1 MKTEKGMLENGSLR
15 YDIDFV
21 KNGKSGYTV
30 VIPAGA
36 GECTRFAAEELCTF
50 VRKCT
55 GAELCVKEDS
65 ETVASP
71 FFSIGNTVQYAAQ
84 DYLFDYGKLNND
96 GFIIKTDEDDIYL
109 NAFIERGLLYGV
121 YDFLEKFLGVR
132 FIAQDTTVL
141 PKTDSVAIPPLNIM
155 EIPDFRMRGYLE
167 YYTYMETADQ
177 DFAQRMRMQHT
188 FLTPDAK
195 HGGRNACWGR
205 NNCHNFHYYVK
216 PSVYDNPEDKEHYH
230 PEFFWHDCE
239 EYGEECSVT
248 VCLTNGITEDGK
260 VDKTMDVSVA
270 KVFIEELKKDIIA
283 NPDIVYFNIDQ
294 EDGPIRCKC
303 PKCMEAEKK
312 YMRSGMLIRFCNAIA
327 EELNAWAEKELNGRK
342 IYLNTLAYSYAAEPP
357 VKIENGVAVPLD
369 PTVVAGEHLLIK
381 LCFGRNCLY
390 SVFDKR
396 QYESTRNMMKY
407 WRAVAKRF
415 FGWSYDGF
423 FDRYFLFMPSIHN
436 LKEDFVG
443 YKNFGIEYHM
453 VCDLYN
459 SDGLWQVK
467 LKLYICSKLMWN
479 TAADENALYEEFL
492 THYFGETGKTYVK
505 RFVNEHYKYYFEKL
519 KTQHLDFWI
528 FGLKDKSVF
537 DKQFLLD
544 MRGLVNEA
552 RAASSAAEKD
562 EEKRKLY
569 DRHIAELELAPLFP
583 LVEHYKHYFPE
594 NTEEQY
600 IEFAKEFV
608 EKCNYV
614 NAKKYHEHR
623 WLQFFVD
630 RNYQFDY

>member
-65 ETVASP
+65 ETVVSP

-205 NNCHNFHYYVK
+205 NNCH
-216 PSVYDNPEDKEHYH
+216 
-230 PEFFWHDCE
+230 
-239 EYGEECSVT
+239 
-248 VCLTNGITEDGK
+248 
-260 VDKTMDVSVA
+260 
-270 KVFIEELKKDIIA
+270 
-283 NPDIVYFNIDQ
+283 
-294 EDGPIRCKC
+294 
-303 PKCMEAEKK
+303 
-312 YMRSGMLIRFCNAIA
+312 
-327 EELNAWAEKELNGRK
+327 
-342 IYLNTLAYSYAAEPP
+342 
-357 VKIENGVAVPLD
+357 
-369 PTVVAGEHLLIK
+369 
-381 LCFGRNCLY
+381 
-390 SVFDKR
+390 
-396 QYESTRNMMKY
+396 
-407 WRAVAKRF
+407 
-415 FGWSYDGF
+415 
-423 FDRYFLFMPSIHN
+423 
-436 LKEDFVG
+436 
-443 YKNFGIEYHM
+443 
-453 VCDLYN
+453 
-459 SDGLWQVK
+459 
-467 LKLYICSKLMWN
+467 
-479 TAADENALYEEFL
+479 
-492 THYFGETGKTYVK
+492 
-505 RFVNEHYKYYFEKL
+505 
-519 KTQHLDFWI
+519 
-528 FGLKDKSVF
+528 
-537 DKQFLLD
+537 
-544 MRGLVNEA
+544 
-552 RAASSAAEKD
+552 SSA
-562 EEKRKLY
+562 
-569 DRHIAELELAPLFP
+569 PP
-583 LVEHYKHYFPE
+583 
-594 NTEEQY
+594 Q
-600 IEFAKEFV
+600 AKSI
-608 EKCNYV
+608 
-614 NAKKYHEHR
+614 NAK
-623 WLQFFVD
+623 
-630 RNYQFDY
+630 